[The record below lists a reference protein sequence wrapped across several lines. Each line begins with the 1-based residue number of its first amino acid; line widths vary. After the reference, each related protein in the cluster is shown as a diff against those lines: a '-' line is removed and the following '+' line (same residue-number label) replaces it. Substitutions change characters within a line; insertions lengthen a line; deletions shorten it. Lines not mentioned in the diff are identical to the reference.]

1 MIARWLDYLIAGTDD
16 TRLSDE
22 WLVAKMPDHDR
33 WTQSQQQPGMARIV
47 AGVDEMARREFWQ
60 AIEARKA
67 QRVRKP
73 NVAEFKRQSER
84 SSER

>member
-1 MIARWLDYLIAGTDD
+1 MIAHWLDWLIAGTDD

-22 WLVAKMPDHDR
+22 WLVAKMPQHDR

-60 AIEARKA
+60 RHAA
-67 QRVRKP
+67 
-73 NVAEFKRQSER
+73 KRQQQ
-84 SSER
+84 SSANVRQFGRGRA